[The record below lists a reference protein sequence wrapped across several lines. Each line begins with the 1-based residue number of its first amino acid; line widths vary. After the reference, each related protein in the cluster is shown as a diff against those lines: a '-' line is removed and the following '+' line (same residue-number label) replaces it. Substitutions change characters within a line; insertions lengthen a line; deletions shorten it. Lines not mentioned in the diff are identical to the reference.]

1 MIEEEEN
8 VKKIW
13 KYAILLVALSA
24 LLCMSAFAA
33 DGPEVN
39 NFVPDAVAAV
49 DGKEYFTATY
59 TGQKDAQYLIL
70 MLAAETVPESQPAG
84 TAMPDP
90 TKTKILYVNQA
101 QADAEGV
108 VSFETVYPMALEDS
122 VIWLTGGTDGPVAL
136 ASVTAPAEPQ
146 PTGVTVSGTAA
157 SWNSTDDAVYLLYAD
172 TVDDA
177 TIKAEW
183 KAGTYNAAY
192 TGTKGTIAAA
202 TVETKSMQAQSF
214 SFAGVA
220 NGTYKLAICKPGKYV
235 PKIVTITVSGSNVD
249 MGQQKLWLYG
259 DVNYDGS
266 VKSND
271 AAQINR
277 YVNNK
282 SSVFDSG
289 DAQTKA
295 ERTLAADVNTDGSVK
310 SNDAAQINRYV
321 NNKSSTFSLLK

>member
-1 MIEEEEN
+1 M
-8 VKKIW
+8 KKIW

-33 DGPEVN
+33 EELPVFTAEDGIS
-39 NFVPDAVAAV
+39 VAATGMQA
-49 DGKEYFTATY
+49 DKFTLTY
-59 TGQKDAQYLIL
+59 TKTGLSGECLIL
-70 MLAAETVPESQPAG
+70 MITQEEAAAASEEPKYTINENTIQ
-84 TAMPDP
+84 
-90 TKTKILYVNQA
+90 YVNQDA
-101 QADAEGV
+101 AAEGS
-108 VSFETVYPMALEDS
+108 VSFNIYPKEMVDAVILMASKDGIQKLGTVK
-122 VIWLTGGTDGPVAL
+122 
-136 ASVTAPAEPQ
+136 APEKA
-146 PTGVTVSGTAA
+146 GVTVNGTAA
-157 SWNSTDDAVYLLYAD
+157 SWNSIDDAVYLLYAD
-172 TVDDA
+172 TVEDT

-192 TGTKGTIAAA
+192 TGTKGTITAA
-202 TVETKSMQAQSF
+202 TVDGKDMQSQSF

-220 NGTYKLAICKPGKYV
+220 NGTYKLAIFKPGKYV
-235 PKIVTITVSGSNVD
+235 PKIVTVTVSGSDVD

>member
-1 MIEEEEN
+1 M
-8 VKKIW
+8 KKIW

-33 DGPEVN
+33 DGLTVTNISGTASVN
-39 NFVPDAVAAV
+39 AN
-49 DGKEYFTATY
+49 EESFTATY
-59 TGQKDAQYLIL
+59 NAGEAAAGSQYLII
-70 MLAAETVPESQPAG
+70 MLAGTET
-84 TAMPDP
+84 TTMPDP
-90 TKTKILYVNQA
+90 TDGNILYVNQ
-101 QADAEGV
+101 DAAGEDGV
-108 VSFETVYPMALEDS
+108 VKFETVYPMALEDS
-122 VIWLTGGTDGPVAL
+122 VIWLTGGDAPVAL
-136 ASVTAPAEPQ
+136 ASIDVPEPV
-146 PTGVTVSGTAA
+146 GVTVSGTAA
-157 SWNSTDDAVYLLYAD
+157 SWNSTDDAVYLLYAGTVED
-172 TVDDA
+172 T

-192 TGTKGTIAAA
+192 TGTKGTITAA
-202 TVETKSMQAQSF
+202 TVDGKNMQSQSF

-220 NGTYKLAICKPGKYV
+220 NGTYKLAIFKPGKYV
-235 PKIVTITVSGSNVD
+235 PKIVTVTVSGSDVD
-249 MGQQKLWLYG
+249 MGTQKLWLYG